1 MEEKINIEDKDN
13 ENQINIDLLQN
24 NLKENPVNKDENILI
39 KDQINENDVN
49 NFSELLNK
57 INNKIEEKT
66 EIKKNKDG
74 KRASKKS
81 NNIESN
87 KSQKNDNI
95 NEIIP
100 LLNDFIDL
108 LTKKSINEEK
118 SKELDLN
125 RLSRLLKMLQSLFY
139 INIEILKKIEII
151 CNLLVNNL
159 RDYEQIIIF
168 LEILV
173 GTLDYCDNKFNTDL
187 LINSLNSLNNILEK
201 YSNLIEPV
209 YDITIPKI
217 YSILNVS
224 INSDEIIQILCY
236 KILIL
241 FIYNNVFSYDLV
253 SKGLLSKIKEVL
265 NKIKNNEI
273 HNNLNIKSEKLED
286 KNINNNDFNINDLIN
301 QIYILLI
308 SLTNVDS
315 NLIKISEE
323 LMEILLDEFLN
334 NNSIEEKYINIKLDF
349 FELLIEKEPK
359 SIDIFIKYKGM
370 DCILKIFKIY
380 EKRKDKLLKIF
391 HILNMILT
399 YNKAY
404 NEIMIKLKFHEI
416 IKDSVNKLGTDERE
430 IDFNGK
436 SILFLIDFKKLEEV
450 EDYDFNQIKSKK
462 TSLPSYVSNFLNNGK
477 IVKVVNNL
485 GETKKKYLFFTTD
498 FLKVIA
504 KKVNSNLAP
513 KQKYVIDTDCIN
525 SIIKGYGT
533 EAFKK
538 SKRFY
543 RALPDVNKC
552 FSIIGFHPT
561 EGQKSINVICEK
573 ESDADKWLNY
583 MKIVISYLQENKRI
597 KKNIKFE

>member
-583 MKIVISYLQENKRI
+583 MKIVISYLQENKKI

>member
-359 SIDIFIKYKGM
+359 SIDIFIKYK
-370 DCILKIFKIY
+370 
-380 EKRKDKLLKIF
+380 ERQ
-391 HILNMILT
+391 
-399 YNKAY
+399 
-404 NEIMIKLKFHEI
+404 I
-416 IKDSVNKLGTDERE
+416 IKNISYIK
-430 IDFNGK
+430 
-436 SILFLIDFKKLEEV
+436 
-450 EDYDFNQIKSKK
+450 YDFNI
-462 TSLPSYVSNFLNNGK
+462 
-477 IVKVVNNL
+477 
-485 GETKKKYLFFTTD
+485 
-498 FLKVIA
+498 
-504 KKVNSNLAP
+504 
-513 KQKYVIDTDCIN
+513 
-525 SIIKGYGT
+525 
-533 EAFKK
+533 
-538 SKRFY
+538 
-543 RALPDVNKC
+543 
-552 FSIIGFHPT
+552 
-561 EGQKSINVICEK
+561 
-573 ESDADKWLNY
+573 
-583 MKIVISYLQENKRI
+583 
-597 KKNIKFE
+597 